1 MKIGKPTPS
10 QLEKINRLAKTSL
23 EADEVFVF
31 PDKMIGNGLI
41 TDRYFR
47 IMDATLRDFKKDV
60 QAGVSFLLDHP
71 DYFGMRSSLPYGRTF
86 DAQLKTLDEDER
98 VGDETKALFGDHY
111 IPRGVEINGTN
122 TDDIIRQIETGII
135 VDTSIGFHAG
145 KFLCSICGNPYFGW
159 DSDCAH
165 IAGKEYDGVVCE
177 VHVHP
182 RAILNHNA
190 AVYEGAYPG
199 AGIGMSALSQSTQRD
214 DLVVIEDIKRI
225 ENPSEVFGTYS
236 KRHGLHIFAPSGAVK
251 TKTMIRK
258 EDDYLSKELE
268 TKVAELESLLAE
280 KNSTLAA
287 AEATISELNAE
298 IGTLQGEIDS
308 LGAKIAELEPLAKD
322 GEKFKNF
329 MVDEAHKWGVKAL
342 GNNYKQE
349 MYDKVFATLT
359 VDGVMEFK
367 ESFEAQARENIP
379 TGRVT
384 QGATPTNDNKL
395 KDIPDPIK
403 DEKAFRE
410 MVVARAEEL
419 RKEDP
424 KLSVK
429 ESIKLADAELRKEV
443 Y

>member
-1 MKIGKPTPS
+1 MPDKFWTIKAAKDNVGELYLYGYISSTSWWDDEITPKQFKQDLDALGDVSEIKVFINSGGGDVFAGQAIHSMLKRHKAKISVYVDGLAASIASVIAMAGDTVYMPRNAMMMVHKAWTVGIGNADELRKLADDLDKIGESIIAAYQDKTG
-10 QLEKINRLAKTSL
+10 LEKDRIDALLGAETWMTA
-23 EADEVFVF
+23 EDAVEMGFADEIEEEKQVAASL
-31 PDKMIGNGLI
+31 NG
-41 TDRYFR
+41 
-47 IMDATLRDFKKDV
+47 K
-60 QAGVSFLLDHP
+60 
-71 DYFGMRSSLPYGRTF
+71 
-86 DAQLKTLDEDER
+86 
-98 VGDETKALFGDHY
+98 
-111 IPRGVEINGTN
+111 N
-122 TDDIIRQIETGII
+122 
-135 VDTSIGFHAG
+135 
-145 KFLCSICGNPYFGW
+145 
-159 DSDCAH
+159 
-165 IAGKEYDGVVCE
+165 
-177 VHVHP
+177 
-182 RAILNHNA
+182 
-190 AVYEGAYPG
+190 
-199 AGIGMSALSQSTQRD
+199 
-214 DLVVIEDIKRI
+214 LVVNGQEMDISNFRNI
-225 ENPSEVFGTYS
+225 PSMFLAHRTE
-236 KRHGLHIFAPSGAVK
+236 P
-251 TKTMIRK
+251 RK

-268 TKVAELESLLAE
+268 TKVTELESLLAE
-280 KNSTLAA
+280 KNSALAT

-298 IGTLQGEIDS
+298 IGTLHGEIDS

-329 MVDEAHKWGVKAL
+329 MVDETHKWGVKAL

-429 ESIKLADAELRKEV
+429 ESIKSADAELRKEV
-443 Y
+443 C